1 MKKKFLVLIVFL
13 LTKFIVINFL
23 GNAIANK
30 ILLPE
35 EMTTIIP
42 ILSSEVPTALVI
54 KLALA
59 ASFALGFII
68 AFRKL
73 RLNRAPEGYIWSL
86 AVLMP
91 VLLTATLT
99 QSLLQSENWIV
110 ILLAAEVVGF
120 LLTIISLFVSRLIL
134 SYANRPKATAL
145 IFNLR
150 A

>member
-13 LTKFIVINFL
+13 LTKFIIINFL